1 MFTALDALPFADRLI
16 SLRHALHR
24 EPELGLDLPLSQAKV
39 LGALAGLPLEITIGT
54 GLTSVTAVLR
64 GGRPGPAVLLRGDM
78 DALPVQEES
87 GVAYA
92 STIPGVMHACG
103 HDIHTSAVVG
113 AAHLLAARR
122 AELAGDVVFMF
133 QPGEEGQRGAKVM
146 IEEGVLDAA
155 GSRVVAA
162 YAIHVASTMLPLGVV
177 ATRPGTIL
185 AASDSVTV
193 TVHGKGGHGSSPH
206 LAVDPVPALCEMVT
220 ALQTMITRTADAF
233 DPAVLTVGSI
243 HAGSAFNVIPEMGTF
258 QATVRTFSP
267 GTHRKI
273 QAAVKRVVQGIADA
287 HGVRVEIDYQANYPV
302 TVNDPAEA
310 AFALATVRGLVGPQ
324 RAFQAPQPVAGAE
337 DFSFV
342 LEQVPGA
349 YLMVGAVPPGTD
361 PGAAPMNH
369 APQAVFDDRSV
380 LEAATVLASLAAA
393 RLAKASS
400 DAVPAAAT
408 NPAAAPDTAPD
419 TASGAASNPASGA
432 ASGAVSGAASGAVS
446 GAASGAV
453 SGVASNP
460 ASGAASDT
468 VSGAASGAA
477 E

>member
-1 MFTALDALPFADRLI
+1 MFSFVDALPLAERLI
-16 SLRHALHR
+16 GLRHALHR

-39 LGALAGLPLEITIGT
+39 LAALDGLPLEIST
-54 GLTSVTAVLR
+54 GKALTSVTAVLR

-87 GVAYA
+87 GLDFA
-92 STIPGVMHACG
+92 SAIPGVMHACG
-103 HDIHTSAVVG
+103 HDIHTSALVG
-113 AAHLLAARR
+113 AAHLLALRR
-122 AELAGDVVFMF
+122 EELAGDVVFMF

-155 GSRVVAA
+155 GDRVIAA
-162 YAIHVASTMLPLGVV
+162 YAIHAAATMLPLGVV

-220 ALQTMITRTADAF
+220 ALQTMVTRTADAF

-243 HAGSAFNVIPEMGTF
+243 HAGSAFNVIPETGTF

-267 GTHRKI
+267 QTHQAI
-273 QAAVKRVVQGIADA
+273 QAGVKRVVQGIADA

-310 AFALATVRGLVGPQ
+310 AFALDTMREIIGPQ
-324 RAFQAPQPVAGAE
+324 RAFEAPRPVAGAE

-361 PGAAPMNH
+361 PATAPMNH
-369 APQAVFDDRSV
+369 APQAIFDDRSV
-380 LEAATVLASLAAA
+380 PEAAVVLASLAAA
-393 RLAKASS
+393 RLRK
-400 DAVPAAAT
+400 
-408 NPAAAPDTAPD
+408 
-419 TASGAASNPASGA
+419 AAS
-432 ASGAVSGAASGAVS
+432 
-446 GAASGAV
+446 
-453 SGVASNP
+453 
-460 ASGAASDT
+460 
-468 VSGAASGAA
+468 
-477 E
+477 

>member
-1 MFTALDALPFADRLI
+1 MFTASDVLPYADRLI

-24 EPELGLDLPLSQAKV
+24 EPELGLDLPRSQAKV
-39 LGALAGLPLEITIGT
+39 LEALAGLPLEITT
-54 GLTSVTAVLR
+54 GRDLTSVTAVLR

-78 DALPVQEES
+78 DALPVPEES

-113 AAHLLAARR
+113 AAHLLASRR

-146 IEEGVLDAA
+146 IDEGVLDAA
-155 GSRVVAA
+155 GSRVIAA
-162 YAIHVASTMLPLGVV
+162 YAIHVASTVLPLGVV

-220 ALQTMITRTADAF
+220 ALQTMVTRTVDAF

-243 HAGSAFNVIPEMGTF
+243 HAGSAFNVIPASGTF

-267 GTHRKI
+267 GTHRTI
-273 QAAVKRVVQGIADA
+273 QAAVRRVVRGIADA

-310 AFALATVRGLVGPQ
+310 AFALATVQRLVGPQ
-324 RAFQAPQPVAGAE
+324 RAVQAPQPVAGAE

-349 YLMVGAVPPGTD
+349 YLMIGAVPPGTD
-361 PGAAPMNH
+361 PATAPMNH
-369 APQAVFDDRSV
+369 APQAIFDDRSV
-380 LEAATVLASLAAA
+380 PEAALVLATLAAA
-393 RLAKASS
+393 RLAAASPDPSSPDSSSPASS
-400 DAVPAAAT
+400 SWDSS
-408 NPAAAPDTAPD
+408 AAPGSAAPG
-419 TASGAASNPASGA
+419 TP
-432 ASGAVSGAASGAVS
+432 
-446 GAASGAV
+446 
-453 SGVASNP
+453 
-460 ASGAASDT
+460 
-468 VSGAASGAA
+468 